1 MKSFRL
7 LRKPAQSQ
15 TREHKFRS
23 RLPQGFNT
31 EMPTFIAKV
40 KTLSGVTQMLERD
53 AESQS
58 ALLSVLRAEGFV
70 PVTVRIASSK
80 PESHGFQM
88 PSLVFSR
95 KPGRKQIQAFMN
107 NFAALLRSGMNLER
121 SLKTLEK
128 EASEPL
134 RGVLGNLVE
143 HVRQGE
149 PLSAAMARTNVFNP
163 FHVNVIKAGEYG
175 GNLTGALQRISQ
187 AIEREM
193 ELRSRI
199 RNAVAYPAFLICF
212 GLLSLAIMM
221 LFVLPKFLTIYQ
233 EMNAKLPLVTSI
245 MLKTSG
251 FLRIHGIWMIPLLGV
266 AIGGSLRY
274 LFRFRENL
282 SADRLRMGFPLI
294 GTIFVMWRQPRFYA
308 PWAC

>member
-1 MKSFRL
+1 LEIWWNTSARVSHSRRL
-7 LRKPAQSQ
+7 W
-15 TREHKFRS
+15 
-23 RLPQGFNT
+23 
-31 EMPTFIAKV
+31 
-40 KTLSGVTQMLERD
+40 
-53 AESQS
+53 
-58 ALLSVLRAEGFV
+58 
-70 PVTVRIASSK
+70 
-80 PESHGFQM
+80 
-88 PSLVFSR
+88 
-95 KPGRKQIQAFMN
+95 
-107 NFAALLRSGMNLER
+107 
-121 SLKTLEK
+121 
-128 EASEPL
+128 
-134 RGVLGNLVE
+134 
-143 HVRQGE
+143 
-149 PLSAAMARTNVFNP
+149 RTNVFNP

-294 GTIFVMWRQPRFYA
+294 GTIIRNVETATFLRTLGLLIQSGIPVVRRFRYIPGLPAAPFFLRQPRRLKRGFRREA
-308 PWAC
+308 AFPVKCGGRGSLPKPR